1 MMGHMKNLDIRIRM
15 GGDDAIAAA
24 CEMSDLADE
33 RRGYEAIMQATGDI
47 TDIVTVLRGV
57 GFSALSPQAGDSASL
72 LHFCVTH
79 AADEIERLRMTKQE
93 WKAVEAILDD
103 PDLVLGDTREP
114 LRGLLERMTMTMT
127 HFVPRATSQPPP
139 APPADARIHREN
151 DHIPDTGKMVT
162 TLTNDERAAIAWF
175 SQLSYG
181 EGGRVPDYAAT
192 LRRLLERMA

>member
-1 MMGHMKNLDIRIRM
+1 MDNLDIS
-15 GGDDAIAAA
+15 
-24 CEMSDLADE
+24 E
-33 RRGYEAIMQATGDI
+33 
-47 TDIVTVLRGV
+47 IVTVLRRV
-57 GFSALSPQAGDSASL
+57 SFAAISPQAGDSASL
-72 LHFCVTH
+72 LHYCVTH

-127 HFVPRATSQPPP
+127 HFLPRATSQPPP

-162 TLTNDERAAIAWF
+162 TLTNDERAAIA
-175 SQLSYG
+175 YG
-181 EGGRVPDYAAT
+181 IAALQSAGYYDISAKDT
-192 LRRLLERMA
+192 LRKLLERMCRPPNVG